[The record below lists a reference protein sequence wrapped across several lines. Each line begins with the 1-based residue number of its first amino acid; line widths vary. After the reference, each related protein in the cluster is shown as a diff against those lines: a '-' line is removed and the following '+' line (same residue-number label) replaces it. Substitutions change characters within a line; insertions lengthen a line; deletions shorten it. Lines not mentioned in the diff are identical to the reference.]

1 MKRSKTPPPGK
12 LPGRFLRFQK
22 EFPEVFAA
30 YDALGN
36 ATAKAGPLDA
46 KTRALVK
53 LGIAVGSQLKG
64 AIHSHTRRAIEAKCT
79 AAEIRQTV
87 VLATTTLGFPAMMK
101 ALSCAE
107 DVLGDGEGET
117 T

>member
-1 MKRSKTPPPGK
+1 MNESKTPPPGK
-12 LPGRFLRFQK
+12 LPGRFLKFQK
-22 EFPEVFAA
+22 DFPEVFAA

-36 ATAKAGPLDA
+36 ATAEAGPLDP

-53 LGIAVGSQLKG
+53 LAIAVGSQLEG
-64 AIHSHTRRAIEAKCT
+64 AIHSHTRRAVEGGCSP
-79 AAEIRQTV
+79 AEIRHAI

-107 DVLGDGEGET
+107 DILNDNRP
-117 T
+117 